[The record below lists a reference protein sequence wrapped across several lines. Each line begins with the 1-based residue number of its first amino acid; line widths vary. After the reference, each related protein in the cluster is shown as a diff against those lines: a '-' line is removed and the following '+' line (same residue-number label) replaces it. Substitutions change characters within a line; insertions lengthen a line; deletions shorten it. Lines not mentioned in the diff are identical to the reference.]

1 MTVQRIAYFIE
12 TIFLLLKMQSFPHI
26 SPPWITL
33 RPAGI
38 LSLSKTGFRR
48 AGEQIRLL
56 RQLGTGF
63 PMGTDS
69 YIFTYASSASTEQIL
84 L

>member
-1 MTVQRIAYFIE
+1 MTVQCIAYFIE
-12 TIFLLLKMQSFPHI
+12 TIFLLLKMRSFPHI

-33 RPAGI
+33 QPAGI
-38 LSLSKTGFRR
+38 LSLNKIGRRR

-63 PMGTDS
+63 PVGTDS
-69 YIFTYASSASTEQIL
+69 YIFTYASSAPTEQRL